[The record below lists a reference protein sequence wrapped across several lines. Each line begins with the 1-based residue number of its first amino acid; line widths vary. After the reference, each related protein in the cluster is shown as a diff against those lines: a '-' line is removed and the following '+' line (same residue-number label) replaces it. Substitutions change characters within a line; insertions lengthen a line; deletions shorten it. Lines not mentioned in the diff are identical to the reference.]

1 MELLALFEVETD
13 DIASVIAE
21 LNRRVNTP
29 EMPIAD
35 AFSFEGFHFE
45 VFADPGR
52 SGGVH

>member
-1 MELLALFEVETD
+1 
-13 DIASVIAE
+13 VIAE